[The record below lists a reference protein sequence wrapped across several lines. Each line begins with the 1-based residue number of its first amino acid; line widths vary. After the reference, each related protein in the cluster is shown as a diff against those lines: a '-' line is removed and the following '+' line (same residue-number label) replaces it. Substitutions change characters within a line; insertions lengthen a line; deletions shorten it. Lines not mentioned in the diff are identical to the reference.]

1 MSLVVQILRPKT
13 KTAAQKSPSLSI
25 TSKISLALPPTKMEE
40 TAPKQNIKLLPMKKA
55 ITVVQKPVLAS
66 LAKRV
71 KLGVAV
77 PPETKE
83 PTTRPAPLMMVKSP
97 LLLANCSAMV
107 PSPCAMAINMAA
119 PPKIA
124 TQGTAI

>member
-1 MSLVVQILRPKT
+1 
-13 KTAAQKSPSLSI
+13 
-25 TSKISLALPPTKMEE
+25 
-40 TAPKQNIKLLPMKKA
+40 MKKA
-55 ITVVQKPVLAS
+55 TTVVQKPVLAS

-71 KLGVAV
+71 KLGVAE

-83 PTTRPAPLMMVKSP
+83 PTTRPAPLIMVKSP

-107 PSPCAMAINMAA
+107 PSPWAIAMNIAVV
-119 PPKIA
+119 PKIA